1 MTKLSTAAGGKLN
14 NKHMKQQSKIIFG
27 IYAVVVVLELLFIY
41 FDQPQLRWFT
51 KPFLMP
57 LLMLGFYTA
66 SAKRSG
72 IFFNLILFALL
83 LSWAGDVLLQ
93 MKGMFIPGLIFFLLA
108 HIFYIA
114 YFIKTGKG
122 KKGLL
127 QLQPLIGIPVLLYIL
142 IFLWQLYPFLDALK
156 IPVTVYGITIGAM
169 LLMAINTK
177 RKMNDDAA
185 VLFLIGAIL
194 FVISDSLLAVNLFA
208 MHHVV
213 LSLCVMLTYA
223 SAQYLIVKGA
233 LTVR

>member
-1 MTKLSTAAGGKLN
+1 
-14 NKHMKQQSKIIFG
+14 MKQQSKIIFG

-51 KPFLMP
+51 KPLLMP
-57 LLMLGFYTA
+57 LLMLGFYVD
-66 SAKRSG
+66 SNKRSG
-72 IFFNLILFALL
+72 TLFYLILFALI

-93 MKGMFIPGLIFFLLA
+93 MKGMFIPGLISFLLA
-108 HIFYIA
+108 HVFYIL

-127 QLQPLIGIPVLLYIL
+127 QQQPLIGIPVLIYIL
-142 IFLWQLYPFLDALK
+142 IFLWQLYPFLDVLK

-177 RKMNDDAA
+177 RKLNNDAA
-185 VLFLIGAIL
+185 VLFFIGALL

-208 MHHVV
+208 KSHFL
-213 LSLCVMLTYA
+213 LSIFVMLTYA
-223 SAQYLIVKGA
+223 AAQYLIVKGA
-233 LTVR
+233 LMNERN

>member
-1 MTKLSTAAGGKLN
+1 
-14 NKHMKQQSKIIFG
+14 MKQQAKIIFG
-27 IYAVVVVLELLFIY
+27 IYALVVVLELLFIY

-51 KPFLMP
+51 KPLLMP
-57 LLMLGFYTA
+57 LLMFGFYTV

-72 IFFNLILFALL
+72 TFFYLILFALF

-93 MKGMFIPGLIFFLLA
+93 MKGMFIPGLISFLLA
-108 HIFYIA
+108 HVFYIF

-122 KKGLL
+122 KKGAL
-127 QLQPLIGIPVLLYIL
+127 QLQPLIGIPVLIYIL

-156 IPVTVYGITIGAM
+156 IPVTVYGITIGTM

-177 RKMNDDAA
+177 RKTSDNAA
-185 VLFLIGAIL
+185 LLFLIGALL

-208 MHHVV
+208 MHHVL

-223 SAQYLIVKGA
+223 AAQYLIVKGV
-233 LTVR
+233 LINEEN

>member
-1 MTKLSTAAGGKLN
+1 
-14 NKHMKQQSKIIFG
+14 MKQQSKIIFG

-51 KPFLMP
+51 KPLLMP
-57 LLMLGFYTA
+57 LLMLGFYSA

-72 IFFNLILFALL
+72 TLFYLILLVLF

-93 MKGMFIPGLIFFLLA
+93 MKGMFIPGLISFLLA
-108 HIFYIA
+108 HVFYII

-122 KKGLL
+122 KKGIL
-127 QLQPLIGIPVLLYIL
+127 QLKPLIGIPVLIYII
-142 IFLWQLYPFLDALK
+142 IFLWLLYPFLDALK
-156 IPVTVYGITIGAM
+156 IPVTVYGITIGTM
-169 LLMAINTK
+169 LLMAINTR
-177 RKMNDDAA
+177 RKVNDDAA
-185 VLFLIGAIL
+185 TLFIIGALL

-208 MHHVV
+208 RSHFV

-233 LTVR
+233 LTNENH